1 MSDCGPMD
9 CSPPGSSVYGILQ
22 ARIPEWVAISSS
34 RGSSQLRD
42 QTHISCVS
50 CIGRWVL
57 HHWDTSLV
65 AQMWFTVTPRKILK
79 NNISKPW
86 ACPFKW
92 HRVMWNPLEPR
103 IALWTCLRTAPVPQG
118 RLYNPLFFF
127 FNPSLDHLIS
137 YMFLFVCDF

>member
-1 MSDCGPMD
+1 MD

-65 AQMWFTVTPRKILK
+65 AQMIYCYSKKNIEEQYFQALSMPIQVTQSDVEPPRA
-79 NNISKPW
+79 S
-86 ACPFKW
+86 
-92 HRVMWNPLEPR
+92 HSPLDLFENC
-103 IALWTCLRTAPVPQG
+103 TCASRETLQST
-118 RLYNPLFFF
+118 FFF

-137 YMFLFVCDF
+137 DMFLFVCDF